1 MKENIK
7 YLLIGLLL
15 GVAMLVLGAS
25 GGNGDVGRY
34 QMYHYVEKTYDF
46 TSGTV
51 KSENAV
57 VYILDTVTG
66 EYRRISARKSTI
78 ESFRQ

>member
-1 MKENIK
+1 MKENFK

-25 GGNGDVGRY
+25 AGNGDVGRY
-34 QMYHYVEKTYDF
+34 QMYHYVVKTYDF
-46 TSGTV
+46 TSGAV
-51 KSENAV
+51 KNENVV

-66 EYRRISARKSTI
+66 EYRSINTRKSTI
-78 ESFRQ
+78 ESFRP